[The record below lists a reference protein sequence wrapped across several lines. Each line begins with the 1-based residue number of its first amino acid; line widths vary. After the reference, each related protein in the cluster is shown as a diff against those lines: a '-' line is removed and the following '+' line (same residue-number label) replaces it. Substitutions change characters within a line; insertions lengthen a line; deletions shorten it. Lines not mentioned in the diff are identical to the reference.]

1 MSKPDDYLWDRSGPA
16 DPDVQRLEQ
25 LLAPLAHD
33 RPLDEMKLR
42 RGRRRA
48 PWIIGGAVVIAVAAG
63 LVLYLRTSPAGAC
76 AGDAGFAFTAT
87 GGTVGCAN
95 EQVAR
100 GVLPIGGVLDT
111 GAATAQ
117 LAIADIGTAELAA
130 NTRVRLD
137 RSEANK
143 RQQLHL
149 ERGRMHAK
157 VTAPPRMFAVTTP
170 STGVTDLG
178 CEYTIEIDDKGKGF
192 IEVQSGKVE
201 LETTAHAVIVAPA
214 GTMARLRENR
224 APSVPVVIGS
234 SSALRAAVT
243 QWEQGTPDALPKLLA
258 AAGIGDPITLAN
270 LAVLVPGDS
279 STQISC
285 SAPCTDRELVLN
297 RLAELS
303 PPPEGVTVHG
313 ALTDPAQLERWRE
326 TIVADQIVR
335 SLEDGAAPTK

>member
-33 RPLDEMKLR
+33 RPLDELGLR
-42 RGRRRA
+42 RKRSRA
-48 PWIIGGAVVIAVAAG
+48 PWIISGVVLIAAAAG
-63 LVLYLRTSPAGAC
+63 LVLYLRATHAPC
-76 AGDAGFAFTAT
+76 DGDAGFAFTAK

-100 GVLPIGGVLDT
+100 GVLPVGGVLDT
-111 GAATAQ
+111 GTATAE

-137 RSEANK
+137 RSEAHQ
-143 RQQLHL
+143 RQQIHL

-157 VTAPPRMFAVTTP
+157 VNAPPRIFAVTTP

-178 CEYTIEIDDKGKGF
+178 CEYTIEIDAKGKGW

-201 LETTAHAVIVAPA
+201 LETTAHALIVAPA
-214 GTMARLRENR
+214 GTSARLRENR
-224 APSVPVVIGS
+224 APSVPVVIGA
-234 SSALRAAVT
+234 SAVLRSAVT
-243 QWEQGTPDALPKLLA
+243 DWEQGTPDALPKLLA
-258 AAGIGDPITLAN
+258 AAGIGDAITLAN
-270 LAVLVPGDS
+270 LAVLVPGNS
-279 STQISC
+279 STQLSC
-285 SAPCTDRELVLN
+285 SAPCTDRDLVLN

-303 PPPEGVTVHG
+303 PPPEGVTIHG
-313 ALTDPAQLERWRE
+313 ALTDPMLLERWRE
-326 TIVADQIVR
+326 SIVAEQIVR
-335 SLEDGAAPTK
+335 SIEDGAAQKK